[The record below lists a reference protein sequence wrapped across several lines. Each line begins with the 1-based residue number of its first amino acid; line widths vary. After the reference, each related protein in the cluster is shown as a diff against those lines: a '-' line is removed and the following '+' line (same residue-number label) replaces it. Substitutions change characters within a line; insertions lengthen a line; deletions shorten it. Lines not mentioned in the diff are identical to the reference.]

1 MANQQIKLQTLK
13 GFRDFLPKEKRK
25 RDYVTAKIKRVFE
38 RFGFDP
44 IETPTLEYAAVLQGK
59 YGEEADKLMYTFQD
73 KGGRPVGLRYDQTVP
88 TARFLSQYENSLPKY
103 FRRYQIQNVF
113 RAENTQAGRF
123 REFTQC
129 DCDIFGSN
137 SSVAD
142 AEILAVFYQVY
153 KELGFDSFIIRVNDR
168 QTLFETIKPF
178 ESSTLSTLSIIQTI
192 DKLDKIQE
200 EGVIEELMKKGL
212 PKENAQLLLK
222 NLNET
227 KLPINLQVI
236 VTQAQKLGVPK
247 DVFEFQPYQARGLD
261 YYTGLIFEG
270 IIPEYGSGSVGGGGR
285 YDNLISDLGG
295 PQIPAIGFAVGFDR
309 TVEVL
314 EKLQLLPRLE
324 NGTKVLISIFDEMLA
339 SNALEVAT
347 KLREQGIN
355 TEVIPTTT
363 DKIGK
368 QFKYADSKNIPF
380 VIIIGP
386 DEAKENK
393 VTIKNLETGEEKKVD
408 FKEAIEVL
416 NSK

>member
-13 GFRDFLPKEKRK
+13 GFRDFLPVEKRN
-25 RDYVTAKIKRVFE
+25 RDYVIGRIRHVFE

-44 IETPTLEYAAVLQGK
+44 IETPTLEYASVLQGK
-59 YGEEADKLMYTFQD
+59 YGEEADKLMYTFED
-73 KGGRPVGLRYDQTVP
+73 KGGRVVGLRYDQTVP
-88 TARFLSQYENSLPKY
+88 TARFLSQYIGVLPKY

-129 DCDIFGSN
+129 DCDIFGSG

-142 AEILAVFYQVY
+142 AEILVVFYQVY

-178 ESSTLSTLSIIQTI
+178 ESADLSTLSIIQTI
-192 DKLDKIQE
+192 DKLDKIKE
-200 EGVIEELMKKGL
+200 EGVTQELVKKGL
-212 PKENAQLLLK
+212 TQEKAKQLLD

-227 KLPINLQVI
+227 KIPVSLQLI
-236 VTQAQKLGVPK
+236 LEQAEKLGVPK
-247 DVFEFQPYQARGLD
+247 DVFEFQPYLARGLD

-270 IIPEYGSGSVGGGGR
+270 IIQEYGSGSVGGGGR

-295 PQIPAIGFAVGFDR
+295 PQVPAVGFAVGFDR

-314 EKLQLLPRLE
+314 EKLQLIPDTE
-324 NGTKVLISIFDEMLA
+324 NGTRVLVTVFDEMLA
-339 SNALEVAT
+339 SDAFEIAK
-347 KLREQGIN
+347 KLREQDIN

-368 QFKYADSKNIPF
+368 QFKYADMKKIPF
-380 VIIIGP
+380 VIIVGP

-393 VTIKNLETGEEKKVD
+393 LTIKNMKSGEEKKIEI
-408 FKEAIEVL
+408 KEVVEIC
-416 NSK
+416 K

>member
-13 GFRDFLPKEKRK
+13 GFRDFQPKEKRT
-25 RDYVTAKIKRVFE
+25 RDYVTAKIKHVFE

-59 YGEEADKLMYTFQD
+59 YGEEADKLMYTFED
-73 KGGRPVGLRYDQTVP
+73 KGGRQVGLRYDQTVP
-88 TARFLSQYENSLPKY
+88 TARFLSQYQNTLPKY

-129 DCDIFGSN
+129 DCDIFGSP

-153 KELGFDSFIIRVNDR
+153 KELGFDSFIIRLNDR
-168 QTLFETIKPF
+168 QTLFETIKPHV
-178 ESSTLSTLSIIQTI
+178 SSELSTLSIIQTI

-200 EGVIEELMKKGL
+200 EGVIEELDKKGL
-212 PKENAQLLLK
+212 PRENAQLLLK
-222 NLNET
+222 NLTET
-227 KLPINLQVI
+227 KLPVNLQVI
-236 VTQAQKLGVPK
+236 VDQAQKLGVPK
-247 DVFEFQPYQARGLD
+247 DVFEFQPYLARGLD

-314 EKLQLLPRLE
+314 EKLQLMPTFE
-324 NGTKVLISIFDEMLA
+324 NSTKVLIAIFDEMLV
-339 SNALEVAT
+339 SNALEVA
-347 KLREQGIN
+347 KRLRDEDIS

-368 QFKYADSKNIPF
+368 QFKYADSKSIPF

-386 DEAKENK
+386 DEAKERK
-393 VTIKNLETGEEKKVD
+393 VTIKNLKSGEEKKVNLD
-408 FKEAIEVL
+408 EAIEIC
-416 NSK
+416 K

>member
-13 GFRDFLPKEKRK
+13 GFRDFLPLEKRN
-25 RDYVTAKIKRVFE
+25 RDYVIGRIKQVFE

-59 YGEEADKLMYTFQD
+59 YGEEADKLMYTFED
-73 KGGRPVGLRYDQTVP
+73 KGGRMVGLRYDQTVP
-88 TARFLSQYENSLPKY
+88 TARFLSQYSGTLPKY

-129 DCDIFGSN
+129 DCDIFGST

-178 ESSTLSTLSIIQTI
+178 ESSELSTLSIIQTI

-200 EGVIEELMKKGL
+200 EGVVEELMKKGL

-222 NLNET
+222 KLNET
-227 KLPINLQVI
+227 KVPINLQVI
-236 VTQAQKLGVPK
+236 LDQAEKLGVPK
-247 DVFEFQPYQARGLD
+247 AVFEFQPYLARGLD

-295 PQIPAIGFAVGFDR
+295 PQVPAVGFAVGFDR

-314 EKLQLLPRLE
+314 EKLQLIPDME
-324 NGTKVLISIFDEMLA
+324 NGTQVLVTVFDEKLA
-339 SNALEVAT
+339 PVALEIA
-347 KLREQGIN
+347 KKFREQNIN
-355 TEVIPTTT
+355 TEIIPTTA

-368 QFKYADSKNIPF
+368 QLKYADLKKIPF
-380 VIIIGP
+380 VIIVGP

-393 VTIKNLETGEEKKVD
+393 LTVKNMKSGEEKRTD
-408 FKEAIEVL
+408 IQEAIEIC
-416 NSK
+416 K